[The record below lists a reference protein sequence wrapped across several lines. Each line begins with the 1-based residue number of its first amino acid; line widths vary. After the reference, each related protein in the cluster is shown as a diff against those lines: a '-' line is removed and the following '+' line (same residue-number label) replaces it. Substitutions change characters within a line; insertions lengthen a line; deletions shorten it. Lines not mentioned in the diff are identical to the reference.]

1 MDLSLIGRSLL
12 GVIVCGFILCC
23 HSCSKIVKDS
33 NFAIKDY
40 IHDTKNGV
48 VFQKADSFKNK
59 RQFDQSLVEFNGIL
73 ANKRLN
79 EEQRI
84 YAFNQVTYLHL
95 KMHQD
100 SQATLCM
107 KKTEALFRNIEEF
120 SKGAQADYWLN
131 KGMLAYRSYSPKYSQ
146 SCLSKAIALYE
157 GIYGKEKHLKS
168 ALAYH
173 YLGMEHF
180 SFEKKI
186 PPFYRNVEKAYE
198 IIQADSS
205 LWEHGLE
212 SELGMMYSCLWKR
225 NYETAKI
232 HCQNVIFLAKKQSP
246 VDSFALASAICVKG
260 RFLRYFAGNDQKK
273 LKAAIDTLRASIKMI
288 KPFNS
293 PLEVEFYRHLA
304 VAYFRKKDS
313 TLFFN
318 IIKEIVNL
326 EKKLPLRL
334 HLSSYILARYYF
346 VNKNFDTSIRYA
358 NDFLKEHEQDSTLSE
373 QILDDC
379 YKVLSDDYIKK
390 DNFYQAYVYFIK
402 NLVHDTKLSGK
413 KISPDEVFNPDVYSE
428 SSFPFW
434 TLSHIGDLFHNQYKI
449 NGELD
454 GLIKAI
460 EAFKRSDRLMFTSNS
475 DYDEDFI
482 LNIFPEI
489 GQIYTNALNAVYLF
503 DSLSPNNNNNNNN
516 NNKQYLDLAAH
527 FFDRSKADILYRYLP
542 DNMPFEDV
550 RDLKM
555 SINEAEMKK
564 GQASWSENRQHAHAV
579 YKLSKIKTG
588 LSQRYHLLKSSDI
601 QNKLGHKE
609 SVLQYKLDNE
619 FIYLLYIDK
628 GQVILKRQKISS
640 DSLKALVT
648 EMKNGIDTLDNR
660 YYQPFINSSYQLYQ
674 LLLAPFAQ
682 QIDKHPNCTIIP
694 DGVLHQVPFEALLTR
709 KVEQLNKHSPFFIKS
724 NNSLTIAYTPAWKIR
739 ENNLKNK
746 PQKINNIA
754 FFYYGPGL
762 SDKEGLYCS
771 PNEIK
776 AAQKTYHVDSFSGR
790 NCTKKVFFQEW
801 RNNKYQAYHF
811 SLHAGVDQLDPL
823 NAKIWLGP
831 GRTESLLA
839 YEIGR
844 HKRSAELVILSACSS
859 ATGNINPGEGA
870 YSLSRGFFQSGAKSV
885 MAALWEIKNC
895 NNADLIEYF
904 YTFKKEGND
913 SALAIS
919 KAKRAYLAVGKDIH
933 PRYWAGTVLIH

>member
-1 MDLSLIGRSLL
+1 MNLSLIGRTMSGL
-12 GVIVCGFILCC
+12 IFCGFILCSY
-23 HSCSKIVKDS
+23 SCSDETKSLD
-33 NFAIKDY
+33 FAIEDY
-40 IHDTKNGV
+40 IHHTKNGV
-48 VFQKADSFKNK
+48 VFEQADLFKNK

-73 ANKRLN
+73 ASKRLN

-100 SQATLCM
+100 SLAALWI
-107 KKTEALFRNIEEF
+107 KKTEKLFPQTEQF
-120 SKGAQADYWLN
+120 SKEAQADYWLN
-131 KGMLAYRSYSPKYSQ
+131 KGILAYRQYFPKLSK
-146 SCLSKAIALYE
+146 SCLNKAIGLYRKV
-157 GIYGKEKHLKS
+157 YGAERHLKS

-173 YLGMEHF
+173 FLGMEYF

-186 PPFYRNVEKAYE
+186 PPFYRNVETAYE
-198 IIQADSS
+198 IVQKDSV
-205 LWEHGLE
+205 LWRHGLE

-232 HCQNVIFLAKKQSP
+232 HCQNVIFLAKMQSP

-260 RFLRYFAGNDQKK
+260 RLLRYFAGKDKKK
-273 LKAAIDTLRASIKMI
+273 LNAAIDTLRASIELI

-293 PLEVEFYRHLA
+293 PLEIEFYRHLA
-304 VAYFRKKDS
+304 VAYFNVEDRS
-313 TLFFN
+313 IFFKVIN
-318 IIKEIVNL
+318 QMVNL
-326 EKKLPLRL
+326 ERKMPLRF
-334 HLSSYILARYYF
+334 HLSPYILARYYR
-346 VNKNFDTSIRYA
+346 VNKNYDASIRYA
-358 NDFLKEHEQDSTLSE
+358 NDFLKDHEQDSALSE
-373 QILDDC
+373 QVLDDC
-379 YKVLSDDYIKK
+379 YTVLADDYISNG
-390 DNFYQAYVYFIK
+390 DFGQAYVYFIK

-413 KISPDEVFNPDVYSE
+413 KISPDEVLNPDVYSE

-449 NGELD
+449 NGDLD

-482 LNIFPEI
+482 LNIFSET
-489 GQIYTNALNAVYLF
+489 GQIYTNALNALYLL
-503 DSLSPNNNNNNNN
+503 DSLSPNNK
-516 NNKQYLDLAAH
+516 KQYLELAAH
-527 FFDRSKADILYRYLP
+527 FFDRSKADVLYRYLP
-542 DNMPFEDV
+542 DNMPIDDV

-555 SINEAEMKK
+555 SINQAEMKK
-564 GQASWSENRQHAHAV
+564 DQASWSESRQHAYAI

-588 LSQRYHLLKSSDI
+588 LSQRYHLLKSSVI
-601 QNKLGHKE
+601 QNKLGRRE

-628 GQVILKRQKISS
+628 GQVVLKRQKISS
-640 DSLKALVT
+640 DRLKALVMG
-648 EMKNGIDTLDNR
+648 MKNGIDTLENQ
-660 YYQPFINSSYQLYQ
+660 YFQPFINSSHQLYQ
-674 LLLAPFAQ
+674 LLLAPVAQ

-694 DGVLHQVPFEALLTR
+694 DGILHQVPFEALLTH

-724 NNSLTIAYTPAWKIR
+724 NDNLTIAYTPAWKIR

-754 FFYYGPGL
+754 FFYYGFGL
-762 SDKEGLYCS
+762 SKDEDLPCS
-771 PNEIK
+771 RDEFL
-776 AAQKTYHVDSFSGR
+776 AAQKTYRVDSFSGKD
-790 NCTKKVFFQEW
+790 CTKKVFFQKW
-801 RNNKYQAYHF
+801 RNSKYQAYHF
-811 SLHAGVDQLDPL
+811 SLHAGADQLDPL

-831 GRTESLLA
+831 GRTDSLLA

-859 ATGNINPGEGA
+859 GLGNIYPGEGA

-895 NNADLIEYF
+895 NNADLIEHF

-919 KAKRAYLAVGKDIH
+919 KAKRAYLAAGKDIH